1 MEDSPKILYL
11 CDHRA
16 CDGLCVNCD
25 HTQDI
30 RHARNFNFLYGRF
43 VEEDIS
49 EEPKRNAITVKVNV
63 EQTDLDAALE
73 KVRELKDALHKLGN
87 LTTPSE
93 QTAEARQKGGA
104 DDAHCG
110 IPGNREDH
118 QRAGTYAGRP

>member
-49 EEPKRNAITVKVNV
+49 EEPTRNAITVKVNV
-63 EQTDLDAALE
+63 DQADLYAALE

-93 QTAEARQKGGA
+93 QTG
-104 DDAHCG
+104 
-110 IPGNREDH
+110 
-118 QRAGTYAGRP
+118 